1 MKTVLAGREAQ
12 GKAMKEEQIEAMKA
26 IIRSAL
32 VSEAATNPIEEN
44 EPGEA
49 DKLLQLDVPGG
60 DLPVGQNTGGR
71 VARKSGGRIR
81 MNPISAE
88 VKRVRALLSEKTA
101 SMLSVP
107 DDAIATALHIAK
119 RT

>member
-1 MKTVLAGREAQ
+1 
-12 GKAMKEEQIEAMKA
+12 
-26 IIRSAL
+26 
-32 VSEAATNPIEEN
+32 
-44 EPGEA
+44 
-49 DKLLQLDVPGG
+49 
-60 DLPVGQNTGGR
+60 
-71 VARKSGGRIR
+71 VARKSGGRT
-81 MNPISAE
+81 MGNSISAE